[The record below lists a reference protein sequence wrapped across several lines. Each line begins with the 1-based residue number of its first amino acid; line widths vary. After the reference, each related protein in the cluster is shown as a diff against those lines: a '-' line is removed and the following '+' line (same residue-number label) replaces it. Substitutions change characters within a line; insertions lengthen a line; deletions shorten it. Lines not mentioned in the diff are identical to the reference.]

1 MPQSSLQPV
10 AMQERIQTI
19 DIIRGVA
26 LLGILIIN
34 FTVDYRSLDLWTT
47 KPILDQF
54 IYWPITFLIDDRA
67 RAIYSFLFGLG
78 FSILMFRA
86 EARNSSFVLV
96 FMRRLFVLYLIGVAN
111 QIFTHGDI
119 LHNYAMVGVILLL
132 LHKLPRKYLL
142 PLGLI
147 CFFIGWSWQYFFRDQ
162 KRTIEFNSQR
172 KEVTV
177 DSNLLD
183 IYVGVYEIEPGR
195 RVIITREG
203 NKFFGEGRGGRVQ
216 WFPESEKDFFQK
228 ENNARFSF
236 MKDSTD
242 RITSITMH
250 LADGVTRI
258 AHRIRMEIPQA
269 QKEMIQQRIDFAKK
283 QKPLTYKEFVI
294 KNASEFWTGLK
305 NWSAK
310 SFFL

>member
-1 MPQSSLQPV
+1 M
-10 AMQERIQTI
+10 
-19 DIIRGVA
+19 
-26 LLGILIIN
+26 
-34 FTVDYRSLDLWTT
+34 
-47 KPILDQF
+47 
-54 IYWPITFLIDDRA
+54 IDDRA

-96 FMRRLFVLYLIGVAN
+96 FIRRLFVLYLIGVAN

-183 IYVGVYEIEPGR
+183 IYVGVYEIEPDR

-216 WFPESEKDFFQK
+216 WFPESEKDFFQRK
-228 ENNARFSF
+228 IMRGF
-236 MKDSTD
+236 
-242 RITSITMH
+242 H
-250 LADGVTRI
+250 L
-258 AHRIRMEIPQA
+258 
-269 QKEMIQQRIDFAKK
+269 
-283 QKPLTYKEFVI
+283 
-294 KNASEFWTGLK
+294 
-305 NWSAK
+305 
-310 SFFL
+310 